1 LDAQASRPELIL
13 KMKLYMLRHGDAVEA
28 GETKVK
34 DAERPLTPKGIQRT
48 KQLAEALAQMEVSFD
63 ALLSSPLVRARETAE
78 VIARELKFGGK
89 LELTEALAPFGSME
103 NLVRQLTMLR
113 PVPKSILLV
122 GHEPYLSGFI
132 AMLCTG
138 GPGLGLEMKKGAL
151 CRLEVTTPVCG
162 KCATLEWL
170 LPPRVVGL
178 KPDKN

>member
-1 LDAQASRPELIL
+1 
-13 KMKLYMLRHGDAVEA
+13 MKLYILRHGDAVEPSD
-28 GETKVK
+28 TKVK

-48 KQLAEALAQMEVSFD
+48 KQLGETLEQMEVSLD
-63 ALLSSPLVRARETAE
+63 AILSSPLVRARETAE
-78 VIARELKFGGK
+78 IIARELKFGGK
-89 LELTEALAPFGSME
+89 VELMDSLTPSGSIE
-103 NLVRQLTMLR
+103 NLVRELTMLR
-113 PVPKSILLV
+113 PSPKNVLLV

-132 AMLCTG
+132 SLLCAG

-151 CRLEVTTPVCG
+151 CRLEVAAPVCG